1 MYSKTLTKFICSKYI
16 HLKFIVFH
24 SGNHT
29 DDSSILHYADF
40 QSNQML
46 SRKWMPLLQH
56 HLPQTIS
63 INYQMQQEIH
73 QHRRENSACHPISL
87 CCRSIWP
94 ILIFELT
101 EILVNLMIF
110 LLKFCDFSKFRDIYP
125 KKLNCVKGAHFYQSI
140 HVQFAGNWTY
150 DLGIAITIVY
160 CLRFR
165 NEQIRTFPHFLLLC
179 KFYYNL
185 LC

>member
-1 MYSKTLTKFICSKYI
+1 MYSKTLTKFTCSKYI
-16 HLKFIVFH
+16 HLKFIAFH

-101 EILVNLMIF
+101 EILVNLWYFYWNFVTFLNLGTFIQRNLIALKAHIF
-110 LLKFCDFSKFRDIYP
+110 ISPYMFS
-125 KKLNCVKGAHFYQSI
+125 L
-140 HVQFAGNWTY
+140 
-150 DLGIAITIVY
+150 LGIEPMILA
-160 CLRFR
+160 L
-165 NEQIRTFPHFLLLC
+165 QSP
-179 KFYYNL
+179 
-185 LC
+185 